1 LKWKIIK
8 ITGRKIENYSEGK
21 EMGNKRRKVKKEKD
35 GKRSKTEA
43 EDIRRFFK
51 KHDEH

>member
-1 LKWKIIK
+1 MKSNQVN
-8 ITGRKIENYSEGK
+8 GEENENYRED
-21 EMGNKRRKVKKEKD
+21 EYMNKKRENMKKEKD
-35 GKRSKTEA
+35 VKRKETGA